1 MKYED
6 FKTVIK
12 KRWPNILEED
22 WDQFIASH
30 STYDFK
36 MLSRWGK
43 HMRMKITMNHKLGSR
58 GYSGKRR
65 LWENED
71 AAALEAGKSAPLS
84 YLQPGPEKDFVRAR
98 AQIHP
103 VTGEAIFKNKIL
115 MEVHDKLVCSYSEFS
130 VHISYRA
137 GS

>member
-1 MKYED
+1 MKYKD

-22 WDQFIASH
+22 WQRFIASH

-43 HMRMKITMNHKLGSR
+43 HMRTKITMNHKLGSR

-71 AAALEAGKSAPLS
+71 AATLEAGKFAPLS
-84 YLQPGPEKDFVRAR
+84 YL
-98 AQIHP
+98 
-103 VTGEAIFKNKIL
+103 
-115 MEVHDKLVCSYSEFS
+115 
-130 VHISYRA
+130 
-137 GS
+137 